1 MLKVTPPKQSPK
13 VKTDGVT
20 TASQKQSPEAQK
32 KASKPKKK
40 RKASGS
46 SLGWGFFQGFNLFL
60 TFVILLGLGIVTYIM
75 VGGENRHQ
83 GLPKYVLDQATDNGQ
98 VIFNPQIPEE
108 VRQSYIYVP
117 PVKEEINAEELEQ
130 IEQIAKAP
138 DFDLKL
144 SSVGETVGQGEGSST
159 ATDDQDSLPK
169 LSLTSVGSDA
179 LNDANAEDF
188 ELERAQVQIESFI
201 DQAQHAMSEGR
212 YVGVNHDD
220 AYYFYTQV
228 LFLDVENP
236 VAKAGLHDI
245 ANLYFQN
252 AQKALYEGDLTN
264 AETFIKVGLV
274 VMPNHRELLQ
284 LEDEFKRYLETMR
297 LN

>member
-13 VKTDGVT
+13 AKTDGVT

-40 RKASGS
+40 RKASGA

-60 TFVILLGLGIVTYIM
+60 TFMILIGLGIVTYIM

-144 SSVGETVGQGEGSST
+144 SSLGNSAESEANASSQEGQNG
-159 ATDDQDSLPK
+159 LPK
-169 LSLTSVGSDA
+169 LSLTSIGSDA
-179 LNDANAEDF
+179 LNEANAEDF
-188 ELERAQVQIESFI
+188 ETERAKVQLETFL

-228 LFLDVENP
+228 LFLDAENP
-236 VAKAGLHDI
+236 AAKAGLHDI

-252 AQKALYEGDLTN
+252 AQKSLYEGDLTN

-284 LEDEFKRYLETMR
+284 LEEEFKRYLETMR
-297 LN
+297 FN